1 MAKIA
6 ILGLITILAVIVNAQ
21 EDKYTTKF
29 DNINVDEILQS
40 DRLMQNY
47 VKCIKDEGP
56 CTPDGAEIKRK

>member
-6 ILGLITILAVIVNAQ
+6 ILGLITILAVIVNA
-21 EDKYTTKF
+21 EEEKYTTKF
-29 DNINVDEILQS
+29 DNINIDEILES
-40 DRLMQNY
+40 DRLMLNY